1 MTAFVL
7 LSSLLYYMRRDET
20 DIFADRN
27 EGKVLVMDNPFAQTN
42 AAHLLKP
49 LMDMADKM
57 NTQLICFSG
66 LGGSSIYER
75 FDNIYVLNLVASKLR
90 GGMQYLRG
98 EHLRGT
104 EEELLVSA
112 QLEVIGQEKLVF

>member
-1 MTAFVL
+1 
-7 LSSLLYYMRRDET
+7 
-20 DIFADRN
+20 
-27 EGKVLVMDNPFAQTN
+27 
-42 AAHLLKP
+42 
-49 LMDMADKM
+49 M